1 VRRIALTALMIWA
14 LCFVGADCGSA
25 TIQSPGSSN
34 LKTEALPAS
43 PVLTLTNDQPK
54 NSLPIK
60 ASELASDVEV
70 LEVTIT
76 KVINPSLTPLSIFVY
91 LSDSEKGK
99 SRSKEHLVGNF
110 SLYPPDQPGKF
121 LLSAAP
127 GLRKVLAEGPAKG
140 NDVRLVFEM
149 KRIHETSAWT
159 PVEVTIAQPAWR
171 AAEK

>member
-1 VRRIALTALMIWA
+1 VGRLTLTALMIWA

-25 TIQSPGSSN
+25 TIQSPRSSQ
-34 LKTEALPAS
+34 LKTEAS
-43 PVLTLTNDQPK
+43 PVLTLTNDQPQ

-60 ASELASDVEV
+60 AGELANDAEV
-70 LEVTIT
+70 LEVAIT
-76 KVINPSLTPLSIFVY
+76 KVINPGMIPLAIFVY

-99 SRSKEHLVGNF
+99 SEPKQHPVGNF

-127 GLRKVLAEGPAKG
+127 ALRAVSRSDASDKERDL
-140 NDVRLVFEM
+140 RLVFEM
-149 KRIHETSAWT
+149 KNVDENRPWTS
-159 PVEVTIAQPAWR
+159 VEVTIAQPTWR